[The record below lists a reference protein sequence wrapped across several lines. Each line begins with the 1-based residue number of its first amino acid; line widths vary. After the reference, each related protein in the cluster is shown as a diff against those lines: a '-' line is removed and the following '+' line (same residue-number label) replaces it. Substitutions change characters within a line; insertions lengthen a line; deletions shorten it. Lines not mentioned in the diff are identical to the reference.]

1 MDGHADDINLWMCL
15 RIAPRTADHRCRQV
29 GDYESHTSPFLV
41 GLRSVIDA
49 LCVDCIRVPA
59 LISPDRPSA
68 RATIGVHL
76 VVVSHLECLCLTL
89 LKPRPGEKMNR
100 KTNEQSPRVSR
111 GNIEKKGTLQTMFHQ
126 ERAFPLLKTL
136 LGRNYTGEN
145 VPSIP
150 HTWHASTVYPRSPAS
165 AWPKDGGRYAR
176 LSS

>member
-76 VVVSHLECLCLTL
+76 VVVSHLECLFDSTQTQAW
-89 LKPRPGEKMNR
+89 R
-100 KTNEQSPRVSR
+100 KDEQENQRAIPSCITGKYR
-111 GNIEKKGTLQTMFHQ
+111 KKGYATDD
-126 ERAFPLLKTL
+126 
-136 LGRNYTGEN
+136 
-145 VPSIP
+145 VPSR
-150 HTWHASTVYPRSPAS
+150 ASISFIEDAPRSELYWRKRAQYTPHLARV
-165 AWPKDGGRYAR
+165 DR
-176 LSS
+176 LSSLSGVGVA